1 MRQSGVER
9 LELLGGVEEQGRSVG
24 AASAAAA
31 PALEQAPDR
40 YSRKHLAITPAHC
53 TLIEAHQESF
63 SHLGR
68 TLPPASERQV
78 WGVSTT
84 ARRLKSQFEFDLVA
98 ERDAELAYL
107 GDLRL

>member
-40 YSRKHLAITPAHC
+40 YSRKHLAITPAHR

-63 SHLGR
+63 RTWDGRSRPPPRGRCGASPPQLG
-68 TLPPASERQV
+68 A
-78 WGVSTT
+78 
-84 ARRLKSQFEFDLVA
+84 
-98 ERDAELAYL
+98 
-107 GDLRL
+107 